1 LVKYLVTGG
10 AGFIG
15 SNIVEELVDR
25 NESVRVLDNLS
36 TGRRENIDLFMDTQV
51 SNLCYVEFIEGDLRE
66 CTRQWRK
73 LCMHYNTVRKAVNGV
88 DFVLHQGALPSV
100 QRSIDDPSTTNELNV
115 NGTLNVLFL
124 LEPVPSAP
132 LRTCFLGRIA
142 ARDAGVKRVAGD
154 RPPGG
159 SIYGNSEVLPACA

>member
-115 NGTLNVLFL
+115 NGTPNVL
-124 LEPVPSAP
+124 
-132 LRTCFLGRIA
+132 IA
-142 ARDAGVKRVAGD
+142 ARDAGVKRVVYASSS
-154 RPPGG
+154 
-159 SIYGNSEVLPACA
+159 SIGYSRRAVSLRYRRDAKD